1 MKQHKYPLWSIF
13 LIILAAIWF
22 FWDKIMLFFTQKAQK
37 ELAASNAKI
46 DKDTDLLLEVLAQD
60 RLAMQNLSQKIE
72 ALKDDKDNDTQPDG
86 EVNNHYSTTVYKGV
100 DFQEVLAGEY
110 IVKGRLITIKNGLAY
125 HFNSLLEENYLKA
138 TGISLD
144 NAPVGETLH
153 IQVEGV
159 VEIANWGL
167 AVNTNYYAGPAGQ
180 LMPSAPDGSTT
191 QGVTQSV
198 GLSLTP
204 EKLNLDFSVSII
216 NQILT

>member
-46 DKDTDLLLEVLAQD
+46 DKDTDYLLQVLAQD

-72 ALKDDKDNDTQPDG
+72 DLKEDKDDDTKPDG
-86 EVNNHYSTTVYKGV
+86 DVNNHYNTTVYKGV

-144 NAPVGETLH
+144 NAPAGETLH

-167 AVNTNYYAGPAGQ
+167 SVNTNYYAGPAGQ

-216 NQILT
+216 NQIIT

>member
-1 MKQHKYPLWSIF
+1 MKQHKYPFIF
-13 LIILAAIWF
+13 LVVLAILWF
-22 FWDKIMLFFTQKAQK
+22 FWDKILLFSTQKAQK

-46 DKDTDLLLEVLAQD
+46 DQDTDYLLQVLAQD
-60 RLAMQNLSQKIE
+60 RIAMQKLSEKIE
-72 ALKDDKDNDTQPDG
+72 ELKEDKDDDTKPNT
-86 EVNNHYSTTVYKGV
+86 EVNNHYNTTVYKGV

-110 IVKGRLITIKNGLAY
+110 IVKGRLITVKNGLAY

-144 NAPVGETLH
+144 NAPAGETLH
-153 IQVEGV
+153 IQVQGV

-167 AVNTNYYAGPAGQ
+167 MVNTNYYAGPAGQ

-191 QGVTQSV
+191 KGVIQSV
-198 GLSLTP
+198 GLSLTD

-216 NQILT
+216 NQIIT